1 MIGGGSGI
9 EYGPKAGAPASI
21 ARTIR
26 ATRTITQ
33 RFICFGRIVLRAGE
47 TGGGWLCSSLYTHA
61 SMSGKVKA
69 AVAGA
74 NGYAGMTLVNLL
86 ARHPNVELRQLT
98 SRSFAGKPYESVF
111 PLLELKGEFLP
122 DPDPAGIDVVF
133 SCLPHNIG
141 AAKAGAWL
149 AAGARVIDMSAD
161 CRLKDPSQYPKWYR
175 QEHPAPALLA
185 RAVFGLPELHEH
197 ELQKAELIAVPGCFS
212 TSAILA
218 LAPAVASGLAGSD
231 IIIDAK
237 SGVSGAGRSPSMGV
251 HFSEVNESLGAYAIE
266 GHRHTPEM
274 TQELSALGRN
284 GIQITFVPHLAPM
297 TRGILATCYFDLK
310 GSLAQLQD
318 AYREFY
324 AGQPFTRVI
333 PQSPSTKLASHSNL
347 CLVNVSAQNDKA
359 VVTAALDNLVKG
371 ASGQGVECFNIA
383 FGFDRR
389 TALEA
394 PIQWP

>member
-1 MIGGGSGI
+1 
-9 EYGPKAGAPASI
+9 
-21 ARTIR
+21 
-26 ATRTITQ
+26 
-33 RFICFGRIVLRAGE
+33 
-47 TGGGWLCSSLYTHA
+47 
-61 SMSGKVKA
+61 MSGKVKA

-86 ARHPNVELRQLT
+86 ARHPDVELRQLG
-98 SRSFAGKPYESVF
+98 SRSFAGKPFASVF
-111 PLLELKGEFLP
+111 PLLDLKGEFVP

-133 SCLPHNIG
+133 SCLPHNVG
-141 AAKAGAWL
+141 AVKAGGWL
-149 AAGARVIDMSAD
+149 EAGARVIDMSAD
-161 CRLKDPSQYPKWYR
+161 FRLKDPSQYPKWYR
-175 QEHPAPALLA
+175 QDHPAQALLA
-185 RAVFGLPELHEH
+185 RAVVGLPELHER
-197 ELQKAELIAVPGCFS
+197 ELVGAELIAVPGCYS
-212 TSAILA
+212 TAAILA
-218 LAPAVASGLAGSD
+218 LAPAVASGLVGSD
-231 IIIDAK
+231 IIVDAK
-237 SGVSGAGRSPSMGV
+237 SGVSGSGRSPSIGV

-266 GHRHTPEM
+266 GHRHVPEM
-274 TQELSALGRN
+274 IQELAGIN
-284 GIQITFVPHLAPM
+284 GVLDSPLTPASRGSSPRGGEPRITFVPHLAPM

-333 PQSPSTKLASHSNL
+333 PQSPTTKLASHSNL

-359 VVTAALDNLVKG
+359 VVTAALDNLLKG

-383 FGFDRR
+383 FGFDRK